1 MNELEKALA
10 ELAAAEAVL
19 AAAKAARESIEAGVM
34 VKLPPERRAKKN
46 PARAARAVREVHHP
60 ESGLR
65 SGIWGCGP
73 APVGEYRVRINE
85 APVIMKHRDAT
96 QRPDHPGYEGRE
108 CLLVASVIDG
118 SVPVLN
124 CPCANCNK

>member
-1 MNELEKALA
+1 MTELEKALA

-19 AAAKAARESIEAGVM
+19 ASAKAARESIEAGVM
-34 VKLPPERRAKKN
+34 VKLPPEKKAKKR
-46 PARAARAVREVHHP
+46 PARPAREMHHP

-73 APVGEYRVRINE
+73 APVGEYRVRIND

-96 QRPDHPGYEGRE
+96 QRPVQPTYEGRE

-118 SVPVLN
+118 CVPVLN